1 MSPALAD
8 EFFTPEPPGK
18 PYHYISDVTLEVPT
32 VVTDVK
38 EKTHTGEFFRWNHIG
53 SESASGK
60 GAFNG
65 SCSLFYPFLTHRLF
79 RPFHQGVRC
88 ILLHCLL

>member
-32 VVTDVK
+32 LVTDVK
-38 EKTHTGEFFRWNHIG
+38 EKTHTGG
-53 SESASGK
+53 
-60 GAFNG
+60 
-65 SCSLFYPFLTHRLF
+65 L
-79 RPFHQGVRC
+79 
-88 ILLHCLL
+88 

>member
-53 SESASGK
+53 S
-60 GAFNG
+60 
-65 SCSLFYPFLTHRLF
+65 
-79 RPFHQGVRC
+79 
-88 ILLHCLL
+88 

>member
-32 VVTDVK
+32 LVTDVK
-38 EKTHTGEFFRWNHIG
+38 EKTHTGELWM
-53 SESASGK
+53 ESR
-60 GAFNG
+60 
-65 SCSLFYPFLTHRLF
+65 RL
-79 RPFHQGVRC
+79 RVNIRQRC
-88 ILLHCLL
+88 L